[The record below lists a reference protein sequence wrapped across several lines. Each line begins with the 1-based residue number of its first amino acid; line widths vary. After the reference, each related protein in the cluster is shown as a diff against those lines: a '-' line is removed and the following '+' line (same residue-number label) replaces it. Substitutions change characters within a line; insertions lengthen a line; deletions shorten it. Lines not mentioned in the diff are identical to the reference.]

1 MTKMSTLAGTNK
13 AGHMQNLGRKPGTET
28 MRTNLATVLDPSRRS
43 NDARD
48 FETALRR
55 KIVGQDQAIEKVA
68 EIYQMFLAGL
78 NAPGRPVGN
87 LLFLGPTGSGK
98 TRVVE
103 AMAEALFGDG
113 RACIKIDCAEFQHS
127 HEIAKLIGS
136 PPGYLGHRETHPLL
150 TQEALNQWFTEKLKL
165 SILLFD
171 EIEKASDSL
180 WQLLLGILDKAT
192 LTLGDNR
199 RVDLSQWII
208 ILTANLGASEMTNLI
223 DGGLGFAP
231 KVVEVD
237 NNFDDK
243 IQRTAVEAA
252 RRKFTPEFMNRID
265 KTVVF
270 KTLRDEH
277 LAQILEIELGMVQQR
292 VLMAAGANQFV
303 FNCTTGVKN
312 FLLKEGTDPR
322 YGARHL
328 KRAIERHLVFPLAN
342 LVATG
347 QVKLGDFVRVDMA
360 SETQMIFVK
369 EAENTMA
376 PILLE
381 RYGAAA
387 AGLPVARTARTAV
400 NSRRDLGA
408 SPIAESK

>member
-1 MTKMSTLAGTNK
+1 
-13 AGHMQNLGRKPGTET
+13 
-28 MRTNLATVLDPSRRS
+28 
-43 NDARD
+43 
-48 FETALRR
+48 
-55 KIVGQDQAIEKVA
+55 
-68 EIYQMFLAGL
+68 
-78 NAPGRPVGN
+78 
-87 LLFLGPTGSGK
+87 
-98 TRVVE
+98 
-103 AMAEALFGDG
+103 
-113 RACIKIDCAEFQHS
+113 
-127 HEIAKLIGS
+127 
-136 PPGYLGHRETHPLL
+136 LL
-150 TQEALNQWFTEKLKL
+150 TQEALNQWYTEKLKL

-199 RVDLSQWII
+199 RVDLSQCII
-208 ILTANLGASEMTNLI
+208 IMTSNLGASEMTSLV

-237 NNFDDK
+237 NSFDDK

-292 VLMAAGANQFV
+292 VLMAAGTSQFV
-303 FNCTTGVKN
+303 FNCTSPVKEY
-312 FLLKEGTDPR
+312 LLKEGTDPR

-328 KRAIERHLVFPLAN
+328 KRAIERNLVFPLAN

-360 SETQMIFVK
+360 SENKMIFVK

-376 PILLE
+376 PVLLE

-387 AGLPVARTARTAV
+387 ANQPTARAARTAV
-400 NSRRDLGA
+400 NSRRDFGA
-408 SPIAESK
+408 SPVAESK